1 MVRRAGPPV
10 SPSQA
15 PARTDHGSDGVGMSK
30 EILVNVNRMETRA
43 AVLEEGRLVELRV
56 ERESNQR
63 VAGNIY
69 KGRVMNVLPGMQAAF
84 IDIGLEKN
92 AFLYVDDLGG
102 YLRHAE
108 EENEAVEPPKNLPR
122 PHAIAEILKEGQEI
136 IVQVTKDPIGTK
148 GARVITHLSIPGRF
162 LVLMPTVEYTGIS
175 RRIEDEQERERLKA
189 LARKLRPRHAG
200 LIVRTAAEG
209 ENEEELAR
217 DLRFLLRTW
226 EKIKSRA
233 RKLKAPALL
242 YKDYDLVYRV
252 VRDIFTSEVDRLVID
267 SKVEYQ
273 KTLQLLKGLSPELRS
288 RVELYEGEVPLFE
301 ARGLENEIDRALR
314 RKVWLP
320 SGGYL
325 VIDETEALTSID
337 VNTGKFTGTTSL
349 ADTVL
354 KTNLEA
360 TAEIARQLRL
370 RNLGGIIVVDF
381 IDMDS
386 PEDEKKVLAR
396 LVEQIGKDKTKTHVL
411 GFTQLGLVE
420 LTRKKTRQSLSSL
433 LERSCPYCDG
443 TGRIFSEETVGARAE
458 REIRKLARM
467 SDVEAIL
474 VALHPSVAA
483 LVIGT
488 GGSNL
493 KRLEEETGKTIYV
506 KGNDR
511 LHMEDIRVLA
521 AGTRAEVEAR
531 AMPVHA
537 GQIVD
542 VEVEE
547 PHVTNPQDG
556 IARLEGYV
564 LNIEGAG
571 KHVGKRLKVEVTK
584 VFRTYARGKVVQ
596 EEGGEAAP
604 APPDPG
610 KEEAGPRLGDMAT
623 GVAGITA

>member
-1 MVRRAGPPV
+1 
-10 SPSQA
+10 
-15 PARTDHGSDGVGMSK
+15 MSK
-30 EILVNVNRMETRA
+30 EILINVNRMETRA
-43 AVLEEGRLVELRV
+43 AVLEDGRLVELHV

-69 KGRVMNVLPGMQAAF
+69 KGRVVNVLPGMQAAF
-84 IDIGLEKN
+84 VDIGLEKN
-92 AFLYVDDLGG
+92 AFLYVADLGG
-102 YLRHAE
+102 YLHQAE
-108 EENEAVEPPKNLPR
+108 EENEAVVPFR
-122 PHAIAEILKEGQEI
+122 PQAINEILKEGQEI
-136 IVQVTKDPIGTK
+136 VVQVTKDPIGTK
-148 GARVITHLSIPGRF
+148 GARVVTHLSIPGRY
-162 LVLMPTVEYTGIS
+162 LVLMPTVEYVGIS
-175 RRIEDEQERERLKA
+175 RRIDDPEERERLKG
-189 LARKLRPRHAG
+189 LARKIRPRNAG

-209 ENEEELAR
+209 EDEEELKR

-233 RKLKAPALL
+233 RKLPAPALL

-252 VRDIFTSEVDRLVID
+252 VRDIFTDEVDRLVID
-267 SKVEYQ
+267 SRAEYQ
-273 KTLQLLKGLSPELRS
+273 KTLQLLKGISPELRE
-288 RVELYEGEVPLFE
+288 RVELYDGEVPLFE
-301 ARGLENEIDRALR
+301 ARGLENEIERALK

-337 VNTGKFTGTTSL
+337 VNTGKFIGSTNL

-386 PEDEKKVLAR
+386 EEDKKKVLAQ
-396 LVEQIGKDKTKTHVL
+396 LIEEIGKDKTKTHVL
-411 GFTQLGLVE
+411 GFTHLGLVE
-420 LTRKKTRQSLSSL
+420 ITRKKTRQSLTSF

-443 TGRIFSEETVGARAE
+443 TGRVLSEETVGAKAE

-467 SDVEAIL
+467 ADVEAIL

-483 LVIGT
+483 MVIGT

-493 KRLEEETGKTIYV
+493 KRLEEETHKTIYI

-511 LHMEDIRVLA
+511 LHMEEIRVVA
-521 AGTRAEVEAR
+521 AGSKAEVEAK
-531 AMPVHA
+531 AMPVRE
-537 GQIVD
+537 GQVVD

-547 PHVTNPQDG
+547 PHITNPQDG

-564 LNIEGAG
+564 LNIEGG
-571 KHVGKRLKVEVTK
+571 GRHVGERLKVEITK
-584 VFRTYARGKVVQ
+584 VFRTYARGRMVTDSAATPAGA
-596 EEGGEAAP
+596 GG
-604 APPDPG
+604 
-610 KEEAGPRLGDMAT
+610 
-623 GVAGITA
+623 V